1 MLCRAHIGRGYSFR
15 GGYIM
20 DKLTDARLITGYIL
34 KIRKGGKRVD
44 WLLDC
49 YPWGQPPGT
58 ACAVYDLMAGRELPP
73 VPCAVIVELLTQHGL
88 SEYDFE
94 PPLELEK
101 DDLQGRGV
109 IV

>member
-58 ACAVYDLMAGRELPP
+58 ACAVYDLIAGRELPP

>member
-1 MLCRAHIGRGYSFR
+1 
-15 GGYIM
+15 M
-20 DKLTDARLITGYIL
+20 DRLTDTRLITGYIL
-34 KIRKGGKRVD
+34 RIRKGGKRIE

-58 ACAVYDLMAGRELPP
+58 VCAVYDLIAGRELPP
-73 VPCAVIVELLTQHGL
+73 VSCAAIADLLTQHGL
-88 SEYDFE
+88 AEYDFE

>member
-1 MLCRAHIGRGYSFR
+1 
-15 GGYIM
+15 M
-20 DKLTDARLITGYIL
+20 DRLTDARLITGYIL

-49 YPWGQPPGT
+49 YPWGQPSDT
-58 ACAVYDLMAGRELPP
+58 MCAVYDLVAGRELPP
-73 VPCAVIVELLTQHGL
+73 ISAAALVQVL
-88 SEYDFE
+88 SDCGIAECTVE

-101 DDLQGRGV
+101 EDLRGRGV

>member
-1 MLCRAHIGRGYSFR
+1 MPRPYRARLFFN

-20 DKLTDARLITGYIL
+20 DRLTDARLITGYIL
-34 KIRKGGKRVD
+34 KIRKGGKCVD

-49 YPWGQPPGT
+49 YPWGQPQGT
-58 ACAVYDLMAGRELPP
+58 VCAVYDLIAGQELPP
-73 VPCAVIVELLTQHGL
+73 VPCAVITELLTQHGL

-101 DDLQGRGV
+101 EDLQGRGV

>member
-1 MLCRAHIGRGYSFR
+1 MPRPYRARLFFN

-20 DKLTDARLITGYIL
+20 DRLTDARLITGYIL

-49 YPWGQPPGT
+49 YPWGQPQGT
-58 ACAVYDLMAGRELPP
+58 VCAVYDLIAGQELPP
-73 VPCAVIVELLTQHGL
+73 VPCAVITELLTQHGL

-101 DDLQGRGV
+101 EDLQGRGV

>member
-1 MLCRAHIGRGYSFR
+1 MLCRARYGRGYSFR

-20 DKLTDARLITGYIL
+20 DRLTDARLITGYIL

-58 ACAVYDLMAGRELPP
+58 ACAVYDLIAGRELPP

>member
-20 DKLTDARLITGYIL
+20 DRLTDARLITGYIL

-58 ACAVYDLMAGRELPP
+58 ACAVYDLIAGQELPP

-88 SEYDFE
+88 TEYDFE

>member
-1 MLCRAHIGRGYSFR
+1 
-15 GGYIM
+15 M
-20 DKLTDARLITGYIL
+20 DRLTDARLITGYIL
-34 KIRKGGKRVD
+34 KIRKGGKRIE

-49 YPWGQPPGT
+49 YPWGQPQGT
-58 ACAVYDLMAGRELPP
+58 ACAVYDLIAGRELPP
-73 VPCAVIVELLTQHGL
+73 VSCAAIADLLTQHGL
-88 SEYDFE
+88 TEYDLD

>member
-1 MLCRAHIGRGYSFR
+1 MPRPYRARLFFL

-20 DKLTDARLITGYIL
+20 DRLTDARLITGYIL

-58 ACAVYDLMAGRELPP
+58 ACAVYDLIAGQELPP

-101 DDLQGRGV
+101 EDLHGRGV

>member
-1 MLCRAHIGRGYSFR
+1 
-15 GGYIM
+15 M
-20 DKLTDARLITGYIL
+20 DRLTDARLITGYIL

-49 YPWGQPPGT
+49 YPWGQPEGT
-58 ACAVYDLMAGRELPP
+58 ACAVYDLVAGRELPP
-73 VPCAVIVELLTQHGL
+73 ISAAALVRVL
-88 SEYDFE
+88 SDYGIAEYTVE

-101 DDLQGRGV
+101 EDMGGRGV

>member
-1 MLCRAHIGRGYSFR
+1 M
-15 GGYIM
+15 
-20 DKLTDARLITGYIL
+20 
-34 KIRKGGKRVD
+34 
-44 WLLDC
+44 
-49 YPWGQPPGT
+49 
-58 ACAVYDLMAGRELPP
+58 YDLIAGQELPP

-101 DDLQGRGV
+101 EDLQGRGV

>member
-1 MLCRAHIGRGYSFR
+1 
-15 GGYIM
+15 M
-20 DKLTDARLITGYIL
+20 DKLTDARLIAGYIL

-58 ACAVYDLMAGRELPP
+58 ACAVYDLIAGRELPP
-73 VPCAVIVELLTQHGL
+73 VPCAVIVKLLTQHGL

-94 PPLELEK
+94 PPLELER

>member
-1 MLCRAHIGRGYSFR
+1 MPPPAWAGAILL
-15 GGYIM
+15 GGCTM

-34 KIRKGGKRVD
+34 KIRKGGKRID

-49 YPWGQPPGT
+49 YPWGQPQGT
-58 ACAVYDLMAGRELPP
+58 ACAVYDLIAGRELPP

-88 SEYDFE
+88 SEYNFE